1 MANAPVDTAPP
12 PRRFPR
18 RRTFSAFRH
27 RNYRLF
33 FFGQLVSVIGTGM
46 QGTALPWLIYTTT
59 RSALWLGIVAA
70 LTQLPS
76 LFLSVFGGVI
86 VDRFPKR
93 ELIVCT
99 QSVAMCLAFTLTAL
113 VHWQVV
119 QVWHIAA
126 IALASGLVLAI
137 DIPARQSFVVEM
149 VGREDLMNAIALNSS
164 CFNTGRI
171 LGPVSAGF
179 LILIGMDW
187 CFFLNGMSFI
197 AVIIGLLLMRLPPW
211 RPSRSR
217 PPILAHTIEGIRYA
231 RSQPRI
237 VIALT
242 MMATVAVFG
251 LPYQTLTA
259 VFARDVLGAG
269 SRGMGFM
276 GGAVGVG
283 ALVSTLILARRQ
295 RPTWTLFLG
304 VMLAMAGGLYCYG
317 LSTAYH
323 LSLAILVGV
332 GACSVA
338 FTITC
343 NTTLQLASPDD
354 MRGRVMGLYAM
365 SFVGLGPVGSFLSGA
380 LASWQGAP
388 RAVCINA
395 AICAAVGIG
404 VALWLKAHRGG
415 IGAAVPA

>member
-1 MANAPVDTAPP
+1 MADDSIQVPP
-12 PRRFPR
+12 PGR
-18 RRTFSAFRH
+18 RRTLRSTFSAFRH

-46 QGTALPWLIYTTT
+46 QGTALPWLVYTTT
-59 RSALWLGIVAA
+59 KSALWLGIVAA

-76 LFLSVFGGVI
+76 LFLSVFGGAI

-99 QSVAMCLAFTLTAL
+99 QSAAMCLAFTLAAL
-113 VHWQVV
+113 VHWHVV

-126 IALASGLVLAI
+126 IALASGLILAI

-149 VGREDLMNAIALNSS
+149 VGKEDLMNAIALNSS
-164 CFNTGRI
+164 CFNMGRI

-197 AVIIGLLLMRLPPW
+197 AVIAGLLLMHLPKW
-211 RPSRSR
+211 HSERSR
-217 PPILAHTIEGIRYA
+217 PPILAHTIEGVRYA

-259 VFARDVLGAG
+259 VFAEDVLGVGA
-269 SRGMGFM
+269 RGMGLM
-276 GGAVGVG
+276 GAAVGFG
-283 ALVSTLILARRQ
+283 ALASTLLMARRQ
-295 RPTWTLFLG
+295 RPTWTLFFG
-304 VMLAMAGGLYCYG
+304 MMLAMAAGMYCYG
-317 LSTAYH
+317 LSTLFA
-323 LSLAILVGV
+323 LSLATLVCV
-332 GACSVA
+332 GGCSVA
-338 FTITC
+338 FMITC

-365 SFVGLGPVGSFLSGA
+365 SFVGLGPIGSLLSGA
-380 LASWQGAP
+380 LASWRAP
-388 RAVCINA
+388 RGRIASA
-395 AICAAVGIG
+395 RPSAEWSASAWRSG
-404 VALWLKAHRGG
+404 
-415 IGAAVPA
+415 